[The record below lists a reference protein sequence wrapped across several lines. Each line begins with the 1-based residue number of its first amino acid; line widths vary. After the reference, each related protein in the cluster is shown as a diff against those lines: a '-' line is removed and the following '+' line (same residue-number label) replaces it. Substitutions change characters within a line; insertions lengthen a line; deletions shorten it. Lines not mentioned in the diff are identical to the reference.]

1 MSMVKIAVAFA
12 LGTQFGMAIMCC
24 LAVAGRADRDTEQN
38 NRDKTDIS

>member
-24 LAVAGRADRDTEQN
+24 LAAAGRADRDIEQK